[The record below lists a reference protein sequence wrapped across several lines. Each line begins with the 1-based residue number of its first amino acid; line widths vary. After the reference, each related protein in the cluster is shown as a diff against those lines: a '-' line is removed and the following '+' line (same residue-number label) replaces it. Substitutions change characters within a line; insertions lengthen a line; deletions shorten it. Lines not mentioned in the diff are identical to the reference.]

1 MNAFNNDNVMTDTP
15 VQSLLSLSGVGVE
28 GVGGEEGLSGQQD
41 KSLSRHNEV
50 MILFHPADGAVAVDD

>member
-1 MNAFNNDNVMTDTP
+1 MTDTL
-15 VQSLLSLSGVGVE
+15 VQSVLSLSGVGVE